1 MLRNKLKLKLKYEVN
16 PRFES
21 RINIQVQT
29 QNEKHENEELN
40 SKYTQY
46 QKLFVENI
54 LPLISKK
61 KLEERGQSPLFPPVS
76 DGPAIYGINSLSKD
90 SNQCS
95 LKRKRKK
102 KVKRDWFGYF
112 FVCRQLIIFFFSL
125 FLNLIQQIVYESW
138 QEEKEFFRP
147 SSYCIT

>member
-1 MLRNKLKLKLKYEVN
+1 MTAEPFRKPKNNNQQLLRNKLKLKLKYEVN

-54 LPLISKK
+54 LRLISKK

-102 KVKRDWFGYF
+102 KSEKRLVWLLFCLSSADN
-112 FVCRQLIIFFFSL
+112 FFFLS
-125 FLNLIQQIVYESW
+125 FS
-138 QEEKEFFRP
+138 
-147 SSYCIT
+147 

>member
-1 MLRNKLKLKLKYEVN
+1 MTAEPFRKPKNNNQQFLRNKLKLKLKYEVN

-125 FLNLIQQIVYESW
+125 FLNLIQQIVYES
-138 QEEKEFFRP
+138 
-147 SSYCIT
+147 